1 MKQKV
6 LQVSGLTKR
15 FPGVLALDDVSFD
28 LEVGEVHALCGE
40 NGAGKS
46 TLIKCLSGV
55 WPVDAYEGDIWV
67 NARRADFK
75 HIKDAES
82 AGIGV
87 IYQELA
93 LVREMTVA
101 ENVYLGNEPTNRLG
115 QIDWPKVYAATQS
128 LLDKYNLDLDPTAL
142 VADLGIGQQ
151 QLVEVVKALLK
162 NTSILL
168 LDEPTA
174 ALTESEVDILLD
186 IIRDL
191 KNAGVTCVY
200 ISHKLDEVMQIA
212 DRVTVFR
219 DGASIA
225 TSHIGAIDKSEII
238 RQMVGRNIDDFF
250 PRRSSSPAKTLLSVT
265 NLSVFDPLENK
276 NCLEDISFIIRA
288 GEVLGFG
295 GLMGAGRTELVMHL
309 FGAFGNRVSGEVICS
324 GKPMHN
330 STPIDAINAGMML
343 VSEDRKRYGLV
354 LEKDIGFNQSLA
366 SLPKFSQ
373 HGLLDHHAE
382 TLANK
387 KLFKSLRIKAPTIE
401 SMVGGLSGGNQ
412 QKVVLAKALM
422 TQPSLVFLDEP
433 TRGIDVGAKL
443 EVYELINQLTEQG
456 KAVILVS
463 SEMPELL
470 GMSDRIIVLS
480 DGKIGGEFVSA
491 QTTQEQLLQAAMTH
505 G

>member
-151 QLVEVVKALLK
+151 QLVEIVKALLK

-295 GLMGAGRTELVMHL
+295 GLMGAG
-309 FGAFGNRVSGEVICS
+309 
-324 GKPMHN
+324 
-330 STPIDAINAGMML
+330 
-343 VSEDRKRYGLV
+343 
-354 LEKDIGFNQSLA
+354 
-366 SLPKFSQ
+366 
-373 HGLLDHHAE
+373 
-382 TLANK
+382 
-387 KLFKSLRIKAPTIE
+387 
-401 SMVGGLSGGNQ
+401 
-412 QKVVLAKALM
+412 
-422 TQPSLVFLDEP
+422 
-433 TRGIDVGAKL
+433 
-443 EVYELINQLTEQG
+443 
-456 KAVILVS
+456 
-463 SEMPELL
+463 
-470 GMSDRIIVLS
+470 
-480 DGKIGGEFVSA
+480 
-491 QTTQEQLLQAAMTH
+491 
-505 G
+505 